1 MANLV
6 GRINLLVGW
15 QSVIYNL
22 QNVQHYSKEDVL
34 LNSCMILIDSTIMLV
49 KETWVTQ
56 KARPANIV
64 TEQIKIIY
72 LQSKHIITQKNK
84 IYIYKRKR

>member
-56 KARPANIV
+56 KARPANV
-64 TEQIKIIY
+64 LPKDTKT
-72 LQSKHIITQKNK
+72 HIQGSYITT
-84 IYIYKRKR
+84 YTHTR